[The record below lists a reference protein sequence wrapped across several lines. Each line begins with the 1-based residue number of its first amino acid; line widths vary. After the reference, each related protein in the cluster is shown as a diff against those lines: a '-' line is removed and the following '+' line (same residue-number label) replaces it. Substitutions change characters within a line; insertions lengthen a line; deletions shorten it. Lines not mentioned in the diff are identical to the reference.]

1 MKNYKPKA
9 SLLPIGISD
18 LLEKNTY
25 KDSYLTQ
32 NLMNCFKLNGYER
45 VSPPLIEFEENYTLF
60 LDTTNKQN
68 IFRVIDPIS
77 NKSMFIRNDITPQI
91 ARIAANKLNNKN
103 DTLRLSY
110 TGDILRPKGNQLH
123 PARQLKQAGIE
134 LFGAPT
140 VEGAIE
146 VISVGIQAL
155 TQVNISNLIID
166 ITTPN
171 LASLIMKSNKLDEK
185 TIKEAQVYLKVKNIN
200 KIKTIPHCGTILSQ
214 IADSAGAEERALKKL
229 SNIDLPNKAKKLIQ
243 EISLICNAI
252 KQLHKNIKITID
264 PIENRGFNYYSGIG
278 FAIFSSNIK
287 RELGFGGEYI
297 LELNHNKHNGIG
309 LSILFDGLLRATNID
324 DKQKRIFIPLK
335 HDNTIPP
342 ELRKNGWVTIL
353 SYKKNVKDK
362 EEALKF
368 NCTHILKNNTIKAL

>member
-1 MKNYKPKA
+1 M
-9 SLLPIGISD
+9 D
-18 LLEKNTY
+18 
-25 KDSYLTQ
+25 
-32 NLMNCFKLNGYER
+32 
-45 VSPPLIEFEENYTLF
+45 
-60 LDTTNKQN
+60 
-68 IFRVIDPIS
+68 
-77 NKSMFIRNDITPQI
+77 
-91 ARIAANKLNNKN
+91 LNNKN

-171 LASLIMKSNKLDEK
+171 LASLIMKNNKLDEK

-200 KIKTIPHCGTILSQ
+200 KIKTIPHCGTILAQ
-214 IADSAGAEERALKKL
+214 IADSAGEEERALKKL
-229 SNIDLPNKAKKLIQ
+229 SNINLPNKAKKLIQ

-278 FAIFSSNIK
+278 FAIFSSNIQ

-297 LELNHNKHNGIG
+297 LELNNNKHNGIG

-353 SYKKNVKDK
+353 SYKRNGKDK